1 MKSYSSREVIQTLK
15 ADGRYEVACVG
26 DHHQYK
32 HPSKPGRVTVT
43 HPRKDFPIRTLK
55 SIESY
60 IQMKTASPLN
70 FPISPAVF
78 PVPKLS
84 MRRSTTPAR
93 RSDFTFGVWNRTARR
108 SPNRL
113 P

>member
-55 SIESY
+55 SIEK
-60 IQMKTASPLN
+60 QA
-70 FPISPAVF
+70 
-78 PVPKLS
+78 
-84 MRRSTTPAR
+84 
-93 RSDFTFGVWNRTARR
+93 GVKF
-108 SPNRL
+108 
-113 P
+113 